1 MPPRSG
7 ACRARP
13 LPWEPGERFE
23 RVDCIPVAEL
33 KAAGVRLVL
42 VDRDN
47 TCVPRN
53 TKVAPP
59 AVRSWLGELRAA
71 GIRVC
76 MLSNNFHSGQVEAS
90 AAELGTD
97 VVHHA
102 MKPFPFAVWAAL
114 AKEGVPAEQA
124 VVVGDQLFTDV
135 MAGNLAGVRTILVRP
150 QSRVD
155 LWYTNIF
162 RIFEAPINRGKA
174 FREK

>member
-1 MPPRSG
+1 MPPRASG
-7 ACRARP
+7 QSAFG
-13 LPWEPGERFE
+13 PGERFA
-23 RVDCIPVAEL
+23 RLDCIPVGEL
-33 KAAGVRLVL
+33 VEAGVRLVL

-47 TCVPRN
+47 TCVPRD
-53 TKVAPP
+53 TKVAPV
-59 AVRSWLGELRAA
+59 AVRDWIRQVQEA

-76 MLSNNFHSGQVEAS
+76 MLSNNFHTAEVEAS
-90 AAELGTD
+90 AADLGMD

-135 MAGNLAGVRTILVRP
+135 LAGSLAGVRTILVRP
-150 QSRVD
+150 QSQVD

-162 RIFEAPINRGKA
+162 RLFEAPLNEGKI
-174 FREK
+174 FRDG